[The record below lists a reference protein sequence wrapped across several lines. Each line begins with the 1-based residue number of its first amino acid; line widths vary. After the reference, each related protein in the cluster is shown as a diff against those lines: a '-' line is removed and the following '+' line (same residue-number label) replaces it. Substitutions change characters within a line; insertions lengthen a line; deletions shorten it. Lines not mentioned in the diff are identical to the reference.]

1 MSADDRLSPDAFGPI
16 EAGNGIVE
24 GSHFADVRPQP
35 AIPDPPD

>member
-16 EAGNGIVE
+16 EGGNGIVE